1 MKVGTDG
8 VLLGAWALGG
18 CNILDVGTGTGL
30 IALMMAQRFPE
41 AHVVGIDID
50 GEAVAQALENV
61 AASPFASRIAILQQ
75 DFSTITLNSQHST
88 LNTQPSTLNPQF
100 SAIVSNP
107 PFFVASLKGPDAQRN
122 MARHTDTL
130 PYRLLMERSW
140 QLLSDDGELS
150 VVVPTDSLQRM
161 ESEAVLTGFFKTRH
175 CAVSTAP
182 HKAPKRHLLAFR
194 KHPSAVERSM
204 LTIGSDKYVEMTK
217 DFYL

>member
-1 MKVGTDG
+1 M
-8 VLLGAWALGG
+8 
-18 CNILDVGTGTGL
+18 
-30 IALMMAQRFPE
+30 
-41 AHVVGIDID
+41 
-50 GEAVAQALENV
+50 
-61 AASPFASRIAILQQ
+61 
-75 DFSTITLNSQHST
+75 
-88 LNTQPSTLNPQF
+88 
-100 SAIVSNP
+100 SNP